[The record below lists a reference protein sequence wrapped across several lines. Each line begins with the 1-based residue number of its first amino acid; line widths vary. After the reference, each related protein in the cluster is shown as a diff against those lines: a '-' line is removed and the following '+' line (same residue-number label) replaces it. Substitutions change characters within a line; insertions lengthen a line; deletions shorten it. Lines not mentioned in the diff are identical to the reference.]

1 VSLQLRQRPVRFSR
15 RGHLHQ
21 RFAVQHDLIR
31 DLADASQ
38 SRTMAV
44 GDELGDPDRDIADRF
59 TEIERLRDVD
69 GARTRQTRAGGSSLP
84 TSTNRLHAIP
94 RPARSNFPH
103 IGNQL
108 LPSYGA
114 EPQVGVVVSPSTAAS
129 EAAGGAGNALVVVW
143 AAIFAFCPFMNSR

>member
-1 VSLQLRQRPVRFSR
+1 MSLQLRQRPVRFSR

-44 GDELGDPDRDIADRF
+44 GDELGDPDRDIDAVADPDRF

-84 TSTNRLHAIP
+84 TSTNRLSVMLSLDRLGAAFLTSATSFCRATMRNLKSAWLYRP
-94 RPARSNFPH
+94 RPPPQRLRVAREM
-103 IGNQL
+103 L
-108 LPSYGA
+108 L
-114 EPQVGVVVSPSTAAS
+114 
-129 EAAGGAGNALVVVW
+129 
-143 AAIFAFCPFMNSR
+143 